1 VEYVLRAGRHP
12 SVKALLPAPEAAKL
26 AASTSSSRGKQ
37 EMGKLLCRGLVRA
50 VTGRAVLF
58 VLLQTIHE
66 GPFSSMAL
74 ARCLTQGENH
84 PRMFKAIVYEIF
96 RLDV

>member
-1 VEYVLRAGRHP
+1 
-12 SVKALLPAPEAAKL
+12 
-26 AASTSSSRGKQ
+26 
-37 EMGKLLCRGLVRA
+37 MGKPLCRGLVRA
-50 VTGRAVLF
+50 VTGRAVPF

-66 GPFSSMAL
+66 GPFYSMAL

-96 RLDV
+96 RLKLGAECGDIGGRLRDRQY